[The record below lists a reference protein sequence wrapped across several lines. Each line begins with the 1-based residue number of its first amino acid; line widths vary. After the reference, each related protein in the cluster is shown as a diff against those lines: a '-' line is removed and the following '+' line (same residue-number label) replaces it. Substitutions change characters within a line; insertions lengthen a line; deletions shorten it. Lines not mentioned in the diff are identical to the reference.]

1 MFKALQDDYDPL
13 ERVLDN
19 LDSLDATFS
28 ELIDYL
34 CKKDCRCEGD
44 GFWDLHG
51 DFEAASATCSS
62 GTVCNSLV
70 QFALMARWN

>member
-1 MFKALQDDYDPL
+1 MFKALQDGYDPL

-19 LDSLDATFS
+19 LDSLDAIFS

-44 GFWDLHG
+44 GF
-51 DFEAASATCSS
+51 
-62 GTVCNSLV
+62 
-70 QFALMARWN
+70 